1 LNINRSGGSMA
12 NQHFDLVV
20 IGSGPAGQK
29 GSICAAKM
37 RKRAAVIDRTLMV
50 GGVCVHTGTIPS
62 KSVREAIFQLTGNAV
77 RAFYGESYRGKN
89 DITVQD
95 LSFRVKAIVARE
107 TEVIR
112 SQLKRNG
119 VTVFQGTAQFVD
131 PHTVEIE
138 GEKEKIQVSGDHILI
153 ACGTRPARNSQIPF
167 DEKRILDT
175 DSISSMEG
183 LPREII
189 VVGAGVVGLEY
200 ASFLAA
206 LGIEVT
212 LIDQR
217 PTLLDFVDREI
228 IEALAYH
235 LRQMGT
241 TFRLG
246 EKVTRVGI
254 NPQRDR
260 VFAELESGKKVQGD
274 ALIYAVGRQANG
286 DRINLAAAGL
296 EPDQRGK
303 IKVNEHY
310 QTDVPHIYA
319 AGDIIGFPALA
330 STSMEQGRLASC
342 HMFGAASEH
351 ITDLFPYGLYTIPE
365 ISMVGQNEEQLT
377 AAKVPYE
384 VGIAK
389 YAELAKSM
397 MLGDETGMLKVLF
410 DRNTLKLLGVHVIG
424 QRATEIIHIG
434 QAVLYYGGKV
444 DYFRDTVFNYPTLAE
459 AYKVAALD
467 GLNKL

>member
-1 LNINRSGGSMA
+1 MND
-12 NQHFDLVV
+12 QQYDLVV

-29 GSICAAKM
+29 GAICAAKM
-37 RKRAAVIDRTLMV
+37 RKRVAVIDRRMMM

-62 KSVREAIFQLTGNAV
+62 KSVREAIFQLTGIAV
-77 RAFYGESYRGKN
+77 RSFYGNTYRGN
-89 DITVQD
+89 GDLSVQD
-95 LSFRVKAIVARE
+95 LSFRVNTIVARE

-112 SQLKRNG
+112 AQLKRNG
-119 VTVFQGTAQFVD
+119 VAIFQGVAQFSD
-131 PHTVEIE
+131 PHTIE
-138 GEKEKIQVSGDHILI
+138 VQGDGEKFTLRGEHILV
-153 ACGTRPARNSQIPF
+153 ACGTRPARHPEVAF
-167 DEKRILDT
+167 DGKRIIDT
-175 DSISSMEG
+175 DELPQMTG

-206 LGIEVT
+206 MGVEVT

-217 PTLLDFVDREI
+217 PVMLDFVDREI
-228 IEALAYH
+228 VEALAYH

-254 NPQRDR
+254 DPQRDR
-260 VFAELESGKKVQGD
+260 VFAELESGKKVQAD
-274 ALIYAVGRQANG
+274 VLLYAVGRQANG
-286 DRINLAAAGL
+286 DQLCLEAAGL
-296 EPDQRGK
+296 QPDARGK
-303 IKVNEHY
+303 ISVNHSF
-310 QTDVPHIYA
+310 QSSVPHIYA
-319 AGDIIGFPALA
+319 AGDVIGFPALA

-342 HMFGAASEH
+342 HMFGAPCEH
-351 ITDLFPYGLYTIPE
+351 MPELFPYGIYTIPE
-365 ISMVGQNEEQLT
+365 ISLVGKNEEQLT

-384 VGIAK
+384 VGISK
-389 YAELAKSM
+389 YVELAKSM
-397 MLGDETGMLKVLF
+397 MLGDETGMLKLLF
-410 DRNTLKLLGVHVIG
+410 DRNTRKLLGVHVIG

-434 QAVLYYGGKV
+434 QAVLAFGGSIE
-444 DYFRDTVFNYPTLAE
+444 YFRDTVFNYPTLAE

>member
-1 LNINRSGGSMA
+1 
-12 NQHFDLVV
+12 
-20 IGSGPAGQK
+20 
-29 GSICAAKM
+29 
-37 RKRAAVIDRTLMV
+37 
-50 GGVCVHTGTIPS
+50 
-62 KSVREAIFQLTGNAV
+62 
-77 RAFYGESYRGKN
+77 
-89 DITVQD
+89 
-95 LSFRVKAIVARE
+95 
-107 TEVIR
+107 
-112 SQLKRNG
+112 
-119 VTVFQGTAQFVD
+119 
-131 PHTVEIE
+131 
-138 GEKEKIQVSGDHILI
+138 
-153 ACGTRPARNSQIPF
+153 
-167 DEKRILDT
+167 
-175 DSISSMEG
+175 MEG

-254 NPQRDR
+254 DPQRDR

-286 DRINLAAAGL
+286 DRINLPAAGL
-296 EPDQRGK
+296 EPDPRGK

-351 ITDLFPYGLYTIPE
+351 ITDLFPYGIYTIPE

>member
-1 LNINRSGGSMA
+1 MADLN
-12 NQHFDLVV
+12 FDLIV

-29 GSICAAKM
+29 GAICAAKL
-37 RKRAAVIDRTLMV
+37 RKRVAVVDRTLMI

-77 RAFYGESYRGKN
+77 RTFYGENYRGKN
-89 DITVQD
+89 DISVQD
-95 LSFRVKAIVARE
+95 LSFRVHSIVTRE

-112 SQLKRNG
+112 AQLRRNG
-119 VTVFQGTAQFVD
+119 VQIFQGTAQFTD
-131 PHTVEIE
+131 PHTIE
-138 GEKEKIQVSGDHILI
+138 VQGDSDKTILHGEHVLI
-153 ACGTRPARNSQIPF
+153 ACGTRPARNSEIPF
-167 DEKRILDT
+167 DDKRIVDT
-175 DSISSMEG
+175 DRISRMDG
-183 LPREII
+183 VPRELI

-206 LGIEVT
+206 LGTEVT

-217 PTLLDFVDREI
+217 PTLLDFADREI
-228 IEALAYH
+228 MEALAYH

-241 TFRLG
+241 MFRLG

-254 NPQRDR
+254 DPQRDR
-260 VFAELESGKKVQGD
+260 VFAELESGKKVQAD
-274 ALIYAVGRQANG
+274 ALLYSVGRQANG
-286 DRINLAAAGL
+286 DLLRLEAAGL
-296 EPDQRGK
+296 QSDPRGK
-303 IKVNEHY
+303 IKVNQHY

-342 HMFGAASEH
+342 HMFGAPSEH
-351 ITDLFPYGLYTIPE
+351 MPELFPFGIYTIPE
-365 ISMVGQNEEQLT
+365 ISMVGQTEETLT
-377 AAKVPYE
+377 ANKVPYE
-384 VGIAK
+384 VGLAK
-389 YAELAKSM
+389 YNELAKSM
-397 MLGDETGMLKVLF
+397 MLGDESGMLKLLF
-410 DRNTLKLLGVHVIG
+410 DRNTRKLLGVHVIG

-434 QAVLYYGGKV
+434 QAVLYYGGTIE
-444 DYFRDTVFNYPTLAE
+444 YFRDTVFNYPTLAE